1 MDRGL
6 RFRRRMGDKFQFD
19 LIAATFRAL
28 DSNRPYP
35 LINDRFA
42 QMLIEAAGDQR
53 SLTLLKTPARRSPD
67 SDDERR
73 VRFVLDCLIPRTRF
87 VDDIFVLAT
96 ALGVRQIVLFG
107 AGLDTR
113 AYRIPW
119 PEATFV
125 FEIDDPATL
134 EFKGRTLAMCGSVS
148 TRVPVPFHGHPDS
161 WVRRLC
167 SSGFDPELPSAWV
180 IQEDI
185 LIGMRGWE
193 QDALFEQ
200 MIELS
205 APNSLIICDAD
216 VAIPPGESWESMVDP
231 VLPNEFVTANFW
243 LMTYPESRMTP
254 EEWLVGHGWTTYVYT
269 VKEIAEHY
277 GRSLPS
283 GLGAAAQLHLCRRL
297 LVSVL
302 QAT

>member
-1 MDRGL
+1 MDQAL

-28 DSNRPYP
+28 DAKRLHP

-42 QMLIEAAGDQR
+42 QMLVEAAGDQR
-53 SLTLLKTPARRSPD
+53 SLTLLKTPVLRGPN
-67 SDDERR
+67 SDEERR
-73 VRFVLDCLIPRTRF
+73 IRFVLDCLIPRTRF
-87 VDDIFVLAT
+87 VDDIFVSAA

-113 AYRIPW
+113 AYRIRW

-134 EFKGRTLAMCGSVS
+134 EFKGRTLATCVS
-148 TRVPVPFHGHPDS
+148 ACARLPVHFHGQPDS

-167 SSGFDPELPSAWV
+167 ASGFDPESPSAWV

-205 APNSLIICDAD
+205 AANSLIICDAD
-216 VAIPPGESWESMVDP
+216 IAIPPGESWESMVDP
-231 VLPNEFVTANFW
+231 VLPTEFVTANFW

-254 EEWLVGHGWTTYVYT
+254 EEWLNGHGWTTYVYT

-277 GRSLPS
+277 GSWLPL
-283 GLGAAAQLHLCRRL
+283 GLGAAAQLHLGRRL
-297 LVSVL
+297 LVAFL
-302 QAT
+302 QAN